1 MEFKIDTKPSYT
13 TITPVSNMLDANL
26 TEAILQ
32 KWKELTE
39 SGSRNIIVDLRHCTS
54 TDEKIEAKLVALHE
68 EVYEARQSL
77 VFVHLAGDL
86 LAQLKGNEDEM
97 LLNIV
102 PTEEEAIDI
111 ISMEVLERD
120 LFEEGF

>member
-1 MEFKIDTKPSYT
+1 
-13 TITPVSNMLDANL
+13 LDANW
-26 TEAILQ
+26 TEAIRQ